1 MASALLFSL
10 LQLAAPLAFSTR
22 VTGICCRV
30 GSGSTAVAN
39 LLRVC
44 NGRVCFATLA
54 GSQYDV
60 RVEKEVRFE
69 RSGVPFGVS
78 CGF

>member
-1 MASALLFSL
+1 M
-10 LQLAAPLAFSTR
+10 
-22 VTGICCRV
+22 
-30 GSGSTAVAN
+30 AN

-54 GSQYDV
+54 GRQSDV
-60 RVEKEVRFE
+60 RVEKGVRFE

-78 CGF
+78 CGFESCGPFDQPRAVETEWGAQR